1 MSAIEV
7 MPISRNVKQ
16 ARGPANHV
24 VVAWI
29 PRLLVKGAYA
39 GESDSDDA
47 MSIQRVERIVLAIGF
62 ALLIVWGAA
71 RLHRTLAS
79 RAAIARFQAEEAGM
93 FAEPMSLSADPILG
107 SKVDFSLWAT
117 NRIAAYEASLTQ
129 EKDKPLAI
137 LRIRKISL
145 EVPVFDD
152 TDELALNRG
161 VGRIRG
167 TSQIGQVG
175 NVGIAGHRDGFFRGL
190 KDIVPGDSIEVNF
203 GGRTEQYVVKQ
214 IQIVN
219 PEDIAVLSRTSTSTL
234 TLVTC
239 FPFYYVG
246 SAPQRY
252 IVTAVQDSGQRD

>member
-1 MSAIEV
+1 VDSDA
-7 MPISRNVKQ
+7 
-16 ARGPANHV
+16 A
-24 VVAWI
+24 
-29 PRLLVKGAYA
+29 
-39 GESDSDDA
+39 ESDSDDV
-47 MSIQRVERIVLAIGF
+47 MSIRRVERIVLALGS
-62 ALLIVWGAA
+62 ALLLVWVVA

-79 RAAIARFQAEEAGM
+79 RAAIARFQSEEAGIL
-93 FAEPMSLSADPILG
+93 AETVSPSDDPILG

-117 NRIAAYEASLTQ
+117 NRVAAYEASLTQ

-137 LRIRKISL
+137 LRVPKISL

-167 TSQIGQVG
+167 TDQFGQVG

-190 KDIVPGDSIEVNF
+190 KNIVPGDTIELDL
-203 GGRTEQYVVKQ
+203 GGRTEQYVVRQ
-214 IQIVN
+214 IQIVK
-219 PEDIAVLSRTSTSTL
+219 PEDTGVLNRTSTPTL

-252 IVTAVQDSGQRD
+252 IVTAVQDSSQRD

>member
-1 MSAIEV
+1 LSL
-7 MPISRNVKQ
+7 
-16 ARGPANHV
+16 RGFRDC
-24 VVAWI
+24 WS
-29 PRLLVKGAYA
+29 KGAYA
-39 GESDSDDA
+39 AANDSDDV

-62 ALLIVWGAA
+62 TLLIVWGAA

-93 FAEPMSLSADPILG
+93 LAETVSPSADPILG

-129 EKDKPLAI
+129 KKDKPLAI
-137 LRIRKISL
+137 LRVPKISL

-152 TDELALNRG
+152 TDELAL
-161 VGRIRG
+161 
-167 TSQIGQVG
+167 IGQVG

-190 KDIVPGDSIEVNF
+190 KDIVPGDTVELDL

-214 IQIVN
+214 IQIVQ
-219 PEDIAVLSRTSTSTL
+219 PEDVAVLNRTSTPTL

>member
-1 MSAIEV
+1 MQTILSL
-7 MPISRNVKQ
+7 
-16 ARGPANHV
+16 RGFRGCWP
-24 VVAWI
+24 
-29 PRLLVKGAYA
+29 KGAHPA
-39 GESDSDDA
+39 ENDSDDV
-47 MSIQRVERIVLAIGF
+47 MSIRRVERIVLAIGF
-62 ALLIVWGAA
+62 TLLAAWGAA
-71 RLHRTLAS
+71 RLHRTLGS
-79 RAAIARFQAEEAGM
+79 RAALARFQAEEAGM
-93 FAEPMSLSADPILG
+93 LAETVSPSADPILG

-117 NRIAAYEASLTQ
+117 NRVAAYEASLTQ

-137 LRIRKISL
+137 LRVPKINL

-167 TSQIGQVG
+167 TGQFGQVG

-190 KDIVPGDSIEVNF
+190 KDIVPGDTIELDL
-203 GGRTEQYVVKQ
+203 GGRTEQYVVRQ
-214 IQIVN
+214 IQIVR
-219 PEDIAVLSRTSTSTL
+219 PEDTEVLNRTSTPTL

-252 IVTAVQDSGQRD
+252 IVTAVQDSTSGIRN

>member
-1 MSAIEV
+1 
-7 MPISRNVKQ
+7 
-16 ARGPANHV
+16 
-24 VVAWI
+24 
-29 PRLLVKGAYA
+29 
-39 GESDSDDA
+39 
-47 MSIQRVERIVLAIGF
+47 MSIRRVERIVLAIGF
-62 ALLIVWGAA
+62 TFLIVWGAA
-71 RLHRTLAS
+71 RLHRTIAS
-79 RAAIARFQAEEAGM
+79 RTAIARFQAEEASMLAGT
-93 FAEPMSLSADPILG
+93 MSPPVDPILG

-117 NRIAAYEASLTQ
+117 NRIAAYGASLTQ
-129 EKDKPLAI
+129 KRDKPLAI
-137 LRIRKISL
+137 LRVPKISL

-167 TSQIGQVG
+167 TAQVGQVG

-190 KDIVPGDSIEVNF
+190 KDVVPGDTVELDL
-203 GGRTEQYVVKQ
+203 GGRAEQYVVKQ

-219 PEDIAVLSRTSTSTL
+219 PEDTAVLNRTATPTL

-252 IVTAVQDSGQRD
+252 IVTAVQDSSQRD